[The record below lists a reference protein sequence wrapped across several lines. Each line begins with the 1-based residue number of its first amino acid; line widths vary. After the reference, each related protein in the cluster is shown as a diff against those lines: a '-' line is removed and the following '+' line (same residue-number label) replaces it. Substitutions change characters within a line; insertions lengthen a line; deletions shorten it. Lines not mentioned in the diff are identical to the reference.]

1 MADRLRIA
9 PRHRRILEALL
20 REHLPGIEVWAYG
33 SRVNGRGHDGSD
45 LDLVLRTPDLK
56 RLAAD
61 RLRGFENAVR
71 ESTIP
76 FLVEVHDWDRL
87 PERFHREIER
97 DYVVM
102 SESPALGTDWGGTGR
117 GDKDRGTLPPR
128 LAATNQDSGRQA
140 AQMTDSPEDMHRE
153 AIVAEIAANDRVE
166 RALLFNPHATGTG
179 GTSPDVNIALLGGQL
194 TVVDQARLSA
204 AVDKIPMA
212 QSVDLVLYDSIQ
224 DRMLRDRVRREG
236 VEWYT
241 QLRSTD
247 AAPDN
252 WPMVRLGDHAESC
265 LGKMLDQ
272 RKNRGELLP
281 YLGNKNVRWGS
292 IDTRELGRMR
302 FEDHEHDRYGLKYG
316 DLVVCEGGEP
326 GRCAIW
332 KDELPGMKIQKAL
345 HRIRAGDQ
353 LDNRFLHY
361 WFLLA
366 GRNGALE
373 RYFTGTTIKHLTG
386 KAISELQVP
395 FPSLPEQRA
404 IAQILGTLD
413 DKIELNR
420 RMNATLEAMAQALF
434 KSWFVDFDPVRAK
447 MEGRDTGLPK
457 EVADLFPDRLMD
469 SELGEIPEGWPLVR
483 LPELIDVNPQR
494 SLRRGEIAPYLAMAN
509 MPASGHAPDSVGQRP
524 FNSGMRFA
532 NGDTLVARITPCL
545 ENGKTAYVDFL
556 DDDEIGWGSTE
567 YLVFRP
573 RHPLPSVFAYTLA
586 RTARFREF
594 AVQNMSGTS
603 GRQRVPA
610 TALTGFSIPSPP
622 APIGAEFGR
631 AARLL
636 LGRARAAVDE
646 HHALAH
652 CRDTLL
658 PKLVSGELRVPDAER
673 LAKTVASRDVA
684 GRLRPTEL
692 T

>member
-1 MADRLRIA
+1 
-9 PRHRRILEALL
+9 
-20 REHLPGIEVWAYG
+20 
-33 SRVNGRGHDGSD
+33 
-45 LDLVLRTPDLK
+45 
-56 RLAAD
+56 D

-102 SESPALGTDWGGTGR
+102 SESPAPGMDWGGTGC
-117 GDKDRGTLPPR
+117 GDTDRGTLPPG

-140 AQMTDSPEDMHRE
+140 AQMTDSPEDEHRE

-166 RALLFNPHATGTG
+166 RALCFNPHATGAG
-179 GTSPDVNIALLGGQL
+179 GASPDVNIVLFGRQL
-194 TVVDQARLSA
+194 TLVDQARLSA
-204 AVDKIPMA
+204 AVDEIPVA

-224 DRMLRDRVRREG
+224 DRTLRERVWREG

-241 QLRSTD
+241 QPRSTH

-292 IDTRELGRMR
+292 FDTRELGRMR

-395 FPSLPEQRA
+395 LPSLPEQRA

-420 RMNATLEAMAQALF
+420 RMNATLEAMARALF

-457 EVADLFPDRLMD
+457 KVADLFSDRLVD
-469 SELGEIPEGWPLVR
+469 SELGEIPEGWRAGTLAEVACLNPESWSNRTAPDRILYVDLAKTKGGDINEIQIYSWGEAPSRARRVLRQGDTIVGTVR
-483 LPELIDVNPQR
+483 PGNRSFALIDRDDLTGSTGFAVLRPTDPIEREIVWCTATSHDAIDRLAHLADGGAYPAVNPKVVLD
-494 SLRRGEIAPYLAMAN
+494 SALAL
-509 MPASGHAPDSVGQRP
+509 PDSDIRTA
-524 FNSGMRFA
+524 FSS
-532 NGDTLVARITPCL
+532 LVA
-545 ENGKTAYVDFL
+545 
-556 DDDEIGWGSTE
+556 
-567 YLVFRP
+567 
-573 RHPLPSVFAYTLA
+573 PLLNRLQANQRETRTLA
-586 RTARFREF
+586 TF
-594 AVQNMSGTS
+594 
-603 GRQRVPA
+603 
-610 TALTGFSIPSPP
+610 
-622 APIGAEFGR
+622 
-631 AARLL
+631 
-636 LGRARAAVDE
+636 
-646 HHALAH
+646 
-652 CRDTLL
+652 RDTLL
-658 PKLVSGELRVPDAER
+658 PKLVSGELRVQDHER
-673 LAKTVASRDVA
+673 LVKAVASRDIT
-684 GRLRPTEL
+684 RRMRPTEL